1 MRDFNKAFAF
11 VMKNEGGYS
20 NDASD
25 AGGETKFGI
34 SKRSYPDIDI
44 AHLTEE
50 QATEIYERDFWAPY
64 ASFPD
69 RIATKVFDLAV
80 NMGHRQAVLILQR
93 VLRCCGALNVKD
105 DGILGPVT
113 RSAVQVAHQD
123 LLMVA
128 LRSEAAGVY
137 RLLAA
142 KNPSQ
147 QKFLNGWLK
156 RSYL

>member
-1 MRDFNKAFAF
+1 MGDFNKAF
-11 VMKNEGGYS
+11 VLQNEGGYS

-34 SKRSYPDIDI
+34 SKRSYPDIDM
-44 AHLTEE
+44 ANLTED
-50 QATEIYERDFWAPY
+50 QAAAIYERDFWAPY

-69 RIATKVFDLAV
+69 RVATKVFDLAV
-80 NMGHRQAVLILQR
+80 NMGHKQAVLILQR
-93 VLRCCGALNVKD
+93 ALRCCGALNVKD
-105 DGILGPVT
+105 DGVLGPVT
-113 RSAVQVAHQD
+113 KSAVQVANQD
-123 LLMVA
+123 LLIVA

-147 QKFLNGWLK
+147 QKFLMGWLK

>member
-1 MRDFNKAFAF
+1 MGDFSRALAF
-11 VMKNEGGYS
+11 VLKNEGGYS

-34 SKRSYPDIDI
+34 SKRNYPDLDI
-44 AHLTEE
+44 ANLTEE
-50 QATEIYERDFWAPY
+50 QAAAIYGGDFWAPY

-69 RIATKVFDLAV
+69 RVATKVFDMAV
-80 NMGHRQAVLILQR
+80 NMGHKQAVTILQR
-93 VLRCCGALNVKD
+93 ALRCCGALNVKD

-113 RSAVQVAHQD
+113 KSAVQIANQD
-123 LLMVA
+123 LLIVA
-128 LRSEAAGVY
+128 LRSESAGFY

-142 KNPSQ
+142 QNPSQ